1 MSKREGVFT
10 ENITIFFKNTGETGR
25 GFKFE
30 RF

>member
-10 ENITIFFKNTGETGR
+10 ENITIFFTNTEKTDR
-25 GFKFE
+25 GFEFE